1 MRKDRFTDEALRNA
15 RALAELKMQDSE
27 QFSEAYDFARCQR
40 PDGSFYGTSG
50 QCRKGTE
57 AGAAPPREGTGA
69 RGGRVAAEKAKAE
82 GKKGV
87 EIRKARREGTKAAVE
102 AARAA
107 GGAKTSAKNA
117 RARMLKDE
125 LSKIRDRLKGK
136 SPEEINKAL
145 AAALERASARAA
157 AGEGKAAKKAPVRVG
172 KTGERAENVRS
183 RAQEAYNKARAIGKR
198 EAEAVARLRKD
209 PQNKDL
215 LRQVQMLRTE
225 RANEDARYNS
235 LTKKAKKLERE
246 QGKAPI
252 IKERAERTETAKMGR
267 TASQL
272 TPKEQAARAERQ
284 KANEANRQ
292 AQAGAAGAARR
303 AGSDAKREERRQRDN
318 ELRGMIRDK
327 MADQR
332 GRKGELDRLER
343 AYKDQAR
350 KVKAEPTKEGKA
362 RLKEVAR
369 QLRERERFFNRGERE
384 LEKMGRERM
393 RIAQQNERERMTPA
407 QRAEAARVR
416 KIIKERG

>member
-15 RALAELKMQDSE
+15 RALAELKYSE
-27 QFSEAYDFARCQR
+27 SPEEQLAFAEAYDFARCQR

-57 AGAAPPREGTGA
+57 AGAAPAREGTGA
-69 RGGRVAAEKAKAE
+69 RGGRMAAEQARAEGKKGKAIRAARAEGAKAAVAAARAEGGRKITANNERTRAMRAQIEKDREAMRAEMKNAKTDAERGRIIEKYQRRMSAAAERVAAEKA
-82 GKKGV
+82 
-87 EIRKARREGTKAAVE
+87 
-102 AARAA
+102 
-107 GGAKTSAKNA
+107 
-117 RARMLKDE
+117 
-125 LSKIRDRLKGK
+125 
-136 SPEEINKAL
+136 
-145 AAALERASARAA
+145 
-157 AGEGKAAKKAPVRVG
+157 
-172 KTGERAENVRS
+172 
-183 RAQEAYNKARAIGKR
+183 
-198 EAEAVARLRKD
+198 
-209 PQNKDL
+209 
-215 LRQVQMLRTE
+215 
-225 RANEDARYNS
+225 
-235 LTKKAKKLERE
+235 
-246 QGKAPI
+246 
-252 IKERAERTETAKMGR
+252 GR

-292 AQAGAAGAARR
+292 AQAGAADAQRRRLKTDFRREVAAGAAKR
-303 AGSDAKREERRQRDN
+303 AAADAKREERRQRDN

-369 QLRERERFFNRGERE
+369 QLREQERFFNRGERE
-384 LEKMGRERM
+384 LEKMGRERI